1 MPPFLPDWGERNRL
15 ARSHWRLLAGT
26 AAVQGAGTLA
36 SALVVQPYGS
46 ACSICGSAGPSPPL
60 PGTVLGLAW
69 HLAHAERRAATH
81 WGVVAVVVVNG
92 LALLTFAL
100 TVDLAAFDV
109 GAPF

>member
-1 MPPFLPDWGERNRL
+1 MPPFFTDQGELNRL

-36 SALVVQPYGS
+36 SALVVQPYDS
-46 ACSICGSAGPSPPL
+46 AFLNLWVGGAIALLPS
-60 PGTVLGLAW
+60 TVLGLAW
-69 HLAHAERRAATH
+69 HLAHAERQAATH
-81 WGVVAVVVVNG
+81 WGVVVVGSG